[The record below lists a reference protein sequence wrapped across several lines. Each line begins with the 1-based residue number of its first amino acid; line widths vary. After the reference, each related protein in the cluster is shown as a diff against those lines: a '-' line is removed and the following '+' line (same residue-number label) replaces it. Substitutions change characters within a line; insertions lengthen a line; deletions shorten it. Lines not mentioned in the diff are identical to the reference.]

1 MGLSLCSGG
10 GSVLIPARAA
20 LLRRRTVRV
29 HRRDAGGVCRL
40 TRFCNNIIIII
51 CTYRRVWRVR
61 VTARN
66 TRRIVLASVCARLIL
81 LTRRRCATTMPDTMS
96 FLNIIIRGLEWP
108 PPLLSG
114 REIITDRFRNTSE
127 LNRVSPLPPL
137 VYDRSSAGADL
148 RHCEPLSD
156 LVGRQIFERQ
166 PNCIE
171 Y

>member
-10 GSVLIPARAA
+10 GSILIPARAA

-40 TRFCNNIIIII
+40 TRFCNNIIII

-66 TRRIVLASVCARLIL
+66 TRRIALASVCARLIL

-96 FLNIIIRGLEWP
+96 FLNIIIRGPERP

-127 LNRVSPLPPL
+127 LNRVSSPPPTRL
-137 VYDRSSAGADL
+137 RQVLRAGADL
-148 RHCEPLSD
+148 RHCKPLSD

-166 PNCIE
+166 PN
-171 Y
+171 